1 MRRPVYDKSKILTK
15 GHWESEAYAQRMTTR
30 CWKLILLNNDDQ
42 ITFEGRVRRLIG
54 KNIGFGVVEVSKEKR
69 NK

>member
-1 MRRPVYDKSKILTK
+1 MRAVYAKEKILTA
-15 GHWESEAYAQRMTTR
+15 GHWKSEAYAQRMTTR

-42 ITFEGRVRRLIG
+42 ITFEGRVRKLVG

-69 NK
+69 TE

>member
-1 MRRPVYDKSKILTK
+1 MRQPVYSKEKMLTE
-15 GHWESEAYAQRMTTR
+15 GHWKSEAYVQRMTTR

-54 KNIGFGVVEVSKEKR
+54 KNIGFGVVEVSKVK
-69 NK
+69 